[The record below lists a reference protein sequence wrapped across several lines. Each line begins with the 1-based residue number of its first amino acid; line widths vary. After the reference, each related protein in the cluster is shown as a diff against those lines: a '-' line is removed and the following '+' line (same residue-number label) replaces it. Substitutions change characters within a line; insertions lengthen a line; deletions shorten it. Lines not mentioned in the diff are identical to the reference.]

1 MSNVIRI
8 TESGVLKTGDG
19 QIKGIV
25 VNSHTSGTLKIINGT
40 SEATAA
46 LGTFTST
53 GALAAG
59 SHANTEIASTGASVA
74 ATHANGTLTV
84 SGGTN
89 FKDAVKASAVLTSDQ
104 TNVTANDTVTIGA
117 VVYTFKATP
126 AAAYEV
132 KVGSSAAISMENL
145 FKAITDTGNGS
156 NYFDAIVPQP
166 DVDAVLTSTYV
177 ITVTAK
183 TAGTAGNSI
192 AATETSTHLD
202 WDGSNTTLTG
212 GLAAE
217 TVTIGTTVYTFKDTL
232 TGAANEV
239 KIAAT
244 SVLTL
249 VNLKKA
255 INASGVAGVDYGFG
269 TVAHTQVVAYTTDAT
284 TAVIKA
290 RVVGDSLNALATTET
305 CAAAAWGGTTL
316 VDGVATTSSTVTI
329 GTTVYTQVDVLTETY
344 GAAAVANQFLRG
356 ASEATMLDAL
366 KAAVN
371 GTSVGTLCSTGTVA
385 HPDVIATTNAD
396 AAQTFV
402 ARVPGVAAND
412 IATTTTL
419 GNKAFPDTTLGG
431 GTGASTPGIDTATAT
446 VTIGDIT
453 YTFVTELSE
462 TSGAA
467 AIPYQVYYVTSVAVA
482 LDNLKSAINGTGTV
496 GTTYSTGT
504 VAHPLVKATTNANDS
519 QVIEAR
525 TAGVQGNLI
534 ATTDE
539 IDNHAWGATTMASGV
554 GTNVKIMNSTITLAA
569 VTTVGDRFIPFFDA
583 EFTNGLYITIGGVA
597 DVTVMID

>member
-8 TESGVLKTGDG
+8 TESGVLKTGNG
-19 QIKGIV
+19 QIKGLI
-25 VNSHTSGTLKIINGT
+25 VNSHTSGTLKVIDGT
-40 SEATAA
+40 TEAAA
-46 LGTFTST
+46 AVGTFTSS

-59 SHANTEIASTGASVA
+59 SHATTAIVSTGASAA

-84 SGGTN
+84 SGAVN

-104 TNVTANDTVTIGA
+104 TDITANDTVTIGA

-126 AAAYEV
+126 AAAYDV
-132 KVGSSAAISMENL
+132 KVGGTAAISMLNL
-145 FKAITDTGNGS
+145 YKAITATGNGS
-156 NYFDAIVPQP
+156 NYFDAIVAQP

-217 TVTIGTTVYTFKDTL
+217 TITIGTRVYTFKDVL
-232 TGAANEV
+232 TDAV
-239 KIAAT
+239 DQIKIAAT
-244 SVLTL
+244 SALTL
-249 VNLKKA
+249 ANIKKA
-255 INASGVAGVDYGFG
+255 LNASGVAGVDYSFG
-269 TVAHTQVVAYTTDAT
+269 TTANTQVVGYTTNAT
-284 TAVIKA
+284 TAVIVA
-290 RVVGDSLNALATTET
+290 RLPGASLNALATTET
-305 CAAAAWGGTTL
+305 CASAAFGGATL
-316 VDGVATTSSTVTI
+316 VDGVATTASTVTI

-344 GAAAVANQFLRG
+344 GATAIANQFLRG

-371 GTSVGTLCSTGTVA
+371 GTSVGTLCSTGTTA
-385 HPDVIATTNAD
+385 HASVVATTNAD
-396 AAQTFV
+396 DSQTFV
-402 ARVPGVAAND
+402 ARVPGIVPNTL
-412 IATTTTL
+412 ATTCTMANT
-419 GNKAFPDTTLGG
+419 AFADTTLGG
-431 GTGASTPGIDTATAT
+431 GTGASDAGIATTTAT

-453 YTFVTELSE
+453 YTFVTALSE

-482 LDNLKSAINGTGTV
+482 LDNLKSAINGTGTA
-496 GTTYSTGT
+496 GTEYSTGT

-519 QVIEAR
+519 QVVEAK
-525 TAGVQGNLI
+525 TAGAQGNAI
-534 ATTDE
+534 ATTE
-539 IDNHAWGATTMASGV
+539 TLANHAWGAATLASGT
-554 GTNVKIMNSTITLAA
+554 GTNVKIMNSTITLSA
-569 VTTVGDRFIPFFDA
+569 VATTGERFIPFYDA